1 MRAKD
6 KTHTKNRPEVKVK
19 TKEMENQIER
29 IFELNDEGFTAGKIA
44 QKLKIKKT
52 EVNLILGEAGSKGLG
67 DKIEKITKATGIKA
81 VVDTVAKALD
91 TDCGCAARKET
102 LNKLFPNRKLN
113 DLSTEDYDYLTEW
126 YSVKRSSVNTQQQ
139 NMLVDIYNRVFNAKR
154 KVSNCSTC
162 IASVNRELRKIYDG
176 ANN

>member
-1 MRAKD
+1 
-6 KTHTKNRPEVKVK
+6 
-19 TKEMENQIER
+19 METINER
-29 IFELNDEGFTAGKIA
+29 IFQLNDEGLAAGKIA
-44 QKLKIKKT
+44 QKLKIKKAK
-52 EVNLILGEAGSKGLG
+52 VLDILGEAANKGAG
-67 DKIEKITKATGIKA
+67 DIVESITTATGIKA

-102 LNKLFPNRKLN
+102 LNRLFPNRKLN

-126 YSVKRSSVNTQQQ
+126 YSVKRSSVNTKEQ

-154 KVSNCSTC
+154 KVSNCSPC
-162 IASVNRELRKIYDG
+162 IASINRELRKIYDG

>member
-1 MRAKD
+1 
-6 KTHTKNRPEVKVK
+6 
-19 TKEMENQIER
+19 METINER
-29 IFELNDEGFTAGKIA
+29 IFQLNEEGLVAGKIA
-44 QKLKIKKT
+44 QKLKIKKA
-52 EVNLILGEAGSKGLG
+52 EVLDILGEAANKGAG
-67 DKIEKITKATGIKA
+67 DIVESITTATGIKA

-113 DLSTEDYDYLTEW
+113 DLSTEDYEYLTEW
-126 YSVKRSSVNTQQQ
+126 YSVNRSSVNTKEQ

-154 KVSNCSTC
+154 KVSNCSPC
-162 IASVNRELRKIYDG
+162 IASINRELRKIYDG

>member
-1 MRAKD
+1 
-6 KTHTKNRPEVKVK
+6 
-19 TKEMENQIER
+19 METINER
-29 IFELNDEGFTAGKIA
+29 IFQLNDEGLAAGKIA
-44 QKLKIKKT
+44 QKLKIKKAK
-52 EVNLILGEAGSKGLG
+52 VLDILGEAANKGAG
-67 DKIEKITKATGIKA
+67 DIVESITTATGIKA

-113 DLSTEDYDYLTEW
+113 DLSTEDYEYLTEW
-126 YSVKRSSVNTQQQ
+126 YSVNRSSVKTKEQ

-154 KVSNCSTC
+154 KVSNCSPC
-162 IASVNRELRKIYDG
+162 IASINRELRKIYDG

>member
-1 MRAKD
+1 
-6 KTHTKNRPEVKVK
+6 
-19 TKEMENQIER
+19 METINER
-29 IFELNDEGFTAGKIA
+29 IFQLNDEGLAAGKIA
-44 QKLKIKKT
+44 QKLKIKKA
-52 EVNLILGEAGSKGLG
+52 EVLDILGEAANKGAG
-67 DKIEKITKATGIKA
+67 DIVEAITTATGIKA

-113 DLSTEDYDYLTEW
+113 DLSNEDYDYLTEW
-126 YSVKRSSVNTQQQ
+126 YSVKRSSVNTKQQ

>member
-1 MRAKD
+1 
-6 KTHTKNRPEVKVK
+6 
-19 TKEMENQIER
+19 METINER
-29 IFELNDEGFTAGKIA
+29 IFQLNDEGLAAGKIA
-44 QKLKIKKT
+44 QKLKIKKA
-52 EVNLILGEAGSKGLG
+52 EVLDILGEAANKGAG
-67 DKIEKITKATGIKA
+67 DIVESITTATGIKA

-113 DLSTEDYDYLTEW
+113 DLSTEDYEYLTEW
-126 YSVKRSSVNTQQQ
+126 YSVNRSSVNTKEQ

-154 KVSNCSTC
+154 KVSNCSPC
-162 IASVNRELRKIYDG
+162 IASINRELRKIYDG

>member
-1 MRAKD
+1 
-6 KTHTKNRPEVKVK
+6 
-19 TKEMENQIER
+19 METINER
-29 IFELNDEGFTAGKIA
+29 IFQLNDEGLAAGKIA
-44 QKLKIKKT
+44 QKLKIKKA
-52 EVNLILGEAGSKGLG
+52 EVLDILGEAANKGAG
-67 DKIEKITKATGIKA
+67 DIVESITTATGIKA

-126 YSVKRSSVNTQQQ
+126 YSSKRSSVNTKEQ

-154 KVSNCSTC
+154 KVSNCSPC
-162 IASVNRELRKIYDG
+162 IASINRELRKIYDG

>member
-1 MRAKD
+1 
-6 KTHTKNRPEVKVK
+6 
-19 TKEMENQIER
+19 METINER
-29 IFELNDEGFTAGKIA
+29 IFQLNDEGLAAGKIA
-44 QKLKIKKT
+44 QKLKIKKAK
-52 EVNLILGEAGSKGLG
+52 VLDILGEAANKGAG
-67 DKIEKITKATGIKA
+67 DIVESITTATGIKA

-113 DLSTEDYDYLTEW
+113 DLSTEDYEYLTEW
-126 YSVKRSSVNTQQQ
+126 YSVNRSSVNTKEQ

-154 KVSNCSTC
+154 KVSNCSPC
-162 IASVNRELRKIYDG
+162 IASINRELRKIYDG

>member
-81 VVDTVAKALD
+81 VGDTVDKALD
-91 TDCGCAARKET
+91 TDYG
-102 LNKLFPNRKLN
+102 
-113 DLSTEDYDYLTEW
+113 
-126 YSVKRSSVNTQQQ
+126 
-139 NMLVDIYNRVFNAKR
+139 
-154 KVSNCSTC
+154 
-162 IASVNRELRKIYDG
+162 
-176 ANN
+176 

>member
-1 MRAKD
+1 
-6 KTHTKNRPEVKVK
+6 
-19 TKEMENQIER
+19 METINER
-29 IFELNDEGFTAGKIA
+29 IFKLNDEGLAAGKIA
-44 QKLKIKKT
+44 QKLKVKKA
-52 EVNLILGEAGSKGLG
+52 EVLDILGEAANKGAG
-67 DKIEKITKATGIKA
+67 DVVESITTATGIKA

-102 LNKLFPNRKLN
+102 LNRLFPNRKLN

-162 IASVNRELRKIYDG
+162 IASINRELRKIYDG

>member
-1 MRAKD
+1 
-6 KTHTKNRPEVKVK
+6 
-19 TKEMENQIER
+19 METINER
-29 IFELNDEGFTAGKIA
+29 VFQLNDEGLAAGKIA
-44 QKLKIKKT
+44 QKLKIKKA
-52 EVNLILGEAGSKGLG
+52 EVLDILGEAANKGAG
-67 DKIEKITKATGIKA
+67 DIVESITTATGIKA

-102 LNKLFPNRKLN
+102 LNKIFPNRKLN
-113 DLSTEDYDYLTEW
+113 DLSTEDYEYLTEW
-126 YSVKRSSVNTQQQ
+126 YSVNRSSVNTKEQ

-154 KVSNCSTC
+154 KVSNCSPC

>member
-1 MRAKD
+1 
-6 KTHTKNRPEVKVK
+6 
-19 TKEMENQIER
+19 METVNER
-29 IFELNDEGFTAGKIA
+29 IFQLNDEGLAAGKIA
-44 QKLKIKKT
+44 QKLKVKKA
-52 EVNLILGEAGSKGLG
+52 VVLDILGEAANKGAG
-67 DKIEKITKATGIKA
+67 DVVESITTATGIKK
-81 VVDTVAKALD
+81 VVNTVAKALD

-126 YSVKRSSVNTQQQ
+126 YSVRRSSVNTLQQ

-154 KVSNCSTC
+154 KVSNCSPC
-162 IASVNRELRKIYDG
+162 IASVNRELKKIYDG

>member
-1 MRAKD
+1 
-6 KTHTKNRPEVKVK
+6 
-19 TKEMENQIER
+19 METINER
-29 IFELNDEGFTAGKIA
+29 IFQLNDEGLAAGKIA
-44 QKLKIKKT
+44 QKLKIKKAK
-52 EVNLILGEAGSKGLG
+52 VLDILGEAANKGAG
-67 DKIEKITKATGIKA
+67 DIVESITTATGIKA

-102 LNKLFPNRKLN
+102 LNRLFPNRKLN

-126 YSVKRSSVNTQQQ
+126 YAVKRSSVNTKEQ

-154 KVSNCSTC
+154 KVSNCSPC
-162 IASVNRELRKIYDG
+162 IASINRELRKIYDG

>member
-1 MRAKD
+1 
-6 KTHTKNRPEVKVK
+6 
-19 TKEMENQIER
+19 METINER
-29 IFELNDEGFTAGKIA
+29 IFQLNDEGLAAGKIA
-44 QKLKIKKT
+44 QKLKVKKA
-52 EVNLILGEAGSKGLG
+52 VVLDILGEAANKGAG
-67 DKIEKITKATGIKA
+67 DIVESITTATGIKA

-126 YSVKRSSVNTQQQ
+126 YSVKRSSVNTKQQ

-154 KVSNCSTC
+154 KVSNCSPC
-162 IASVNRELRKIYDG
+162 IASVNRELKKIYDG

>member
-1 MRAKD
+1 
-6 KTHTKNRPEVKVK
+6 
-19 TKEMENQIER
+19 METINER
-29 IFELNDEGFTAGKIA
+29 IFQLNEEGLAAGKIA
-44 QKLKIKKT
+44 QKLKIKKA
-52 EVNLILGEAGSKGLG
+52 EVLDILGEAANKGAG
-67 DKIEKITKATGIKA
+67 DIVESITTATGIKA

-113 DLSTEDYDYLTEW
+113 DLSTEDYEYLTEW
-126 YSVKRSSVNTQQQ
+126 YSVNRSSVNTKEQ

-154 KVSNCSTC
+154 KVSNCSPC
-162 IASVNRELRKIYDG
+162 IASINRELRKIYDG

>member
-1 MRAKD
+1 M
-6 KTHTKNRPEVKVK
+6 H
-19 TKEMENQIER
+19 NQIER
-29 IFELNDEGFTAGKIA
+29 IFQLNDEGFTAGKIA
-44 QKLKIKKT
+44 QKLKIKKA
-52 EVNLILGEAGSKGLG
+52 EVLDILGEAANKGAG
-67 DKIEKITKATGIKA
+67 DIVESITTATGIKA

-113 DLSTEDYDYLTEW
+113 DLSTEDYEYLTEW
-126 YSVKRSSVNTQQQ
+126 YSVRRGSVNTVQQ

-154 KVSNCSTC
+154 KVSNCSPC
-162 IASVNRELRKIYDG
+162 IASINRELRKIYDG

>member
-1 MRAKD
+1 
-6 KTHTKNRPEVKVK
+6 
-19 TKEMENQIER
+19 METINER
-29 IFELNDEGFTAGKIA
+29 IFELNDEGLAAGKIA
-44 QKLKIKKT
+44 QKLKIKKA
-52 EVNLILGEAGSKGLG
+52 EVLDILGEAANKGAG
-67 DKIEKITKATGIKA
+67 DIVEAITTATGIKA

-113 DLSTEDYDYLTEW
+113 DLSNEDYNYLTEW
-126 YSVKRSSVNTQQQ
+126 YSVKRSSVNTKQQ

-162 IASVNRELRKIYDG
+162 IASINRELRKIYDG

>member
-1 MRAKD
+1 
-6 KTHTKNRPEVKVK
+6 
-19 TKEMENQIER
+19 METINER
-29 IFELNDEGFTAGKIA
+29 IFQLNDEGLAAGKIA
-44 QKLKIKKT
+44 QKLKIKKA
-52 EVNLILGEAGSKGLG
+52 EVLDILGEAANKGAG
-67 DKIEKITKATGIKA
+67 DIVEAITTATGIKA

-113 DLSTEDYDYLTEW
+113 DLSNEDYNYLTEW
-126 YSVKRSSVNTQQQ
+126 YSVKRSSVNTKQQ

-162 IASVNRELRKIYDG
+162 IASINRELRKIYDG

>member
-1 MRAKD
+1 
-6 KTHTKNRPEVKVK
+6 
-19 TKEMENQIER
+19 METINER
-29 IFELNDEGFTAGKIA
+29 IFKLNDEGLAAGKIA
-44 QKLKIKKT
+44 QKLKVKKA
-52 EVNLILGEAGSKGLG
+52 EVLDILGEAANKGAG
-67 DKIEKITKATGIKA
+67 DVVESITTATGIKA

-102 LNKLFPNRKLN
+102 LNRLFPNRKLN

>member
-1 MRAKD
+1 
-6 KTHTKNRPEVKVK
+6 
-19 TKEMENQIER
+19 METINER
-29 IFELNDEGFTAGKIA
+29 IFKLNDEGLSVGKIA
-44 QKLKIKKT
+44 QKVKVKKA
-52 EVNLILGEAGSKGLG
+52 VVLDILGEAENKGAG
-67 DKIEKITKATGIKA
+67 DIVEKITKATGIKA
-81 VVDTVAKALD
+81 VVETVAKALD

-126 YSVKRSSVNTQQQ
+126 YSAKRSSVNTQQQ

-162 IASVNRELRKIYDG
+162 IASVNRELKRIYDG

>member
-1 MRAKD
+1 
-6 KTHTKNRPEVKVK
+6 
-19 TKEMENQIER
+19 METINER
-29 IFELNDEGFTAGKIA
+29 IFQLNEEGLAAGKIA
-44 QKLKIKKT
+44 QKLKIKKA
-52 EVNLILGEAGSKGLG
+52 EVLDILGEAANKGAG
-67 DKIEKITKATGIKA
+67 DIVESITTATGIKA

-126 YSVKRSSVNTQQQ
+126 YSVNRSSVNTKEQ

-154 KVSNCSTC
+154 KVSNCSPC
-162 IASVNRELRKIYDG
+162 IASINRELRKIYDG

>member
-1 MRAKD
+1 
-6 KTHTKNRPEVKVK
+6 
-19 TKEMENQIER
+19 METINER
-29 IFELNDEGFTAGKIA
+29 VFQLNDEGLAAGKIA
-44 QKLKIKKT
+44 QKLKVKKA
-52 EVNLILGEAGSKGLG
+52 VVLDILGEAANKGAG
-67 DKIEKITKATGIKA
+67 DIVESITTATGIKA

-91 TDCGCAARKET
+91 TECGCAARKET

-126 YSVKRSSVNTQQQ
+126 YSVKRSSVNTKQQ

-162 IASVNRELRKIYDG
+162 IASVNRELKKIYDG

>member
-1 MRAKD
+1 
-6 KTHTKNRPEVKVK
+6 
-19 TKEMENQIER
+19 METINER
-29 IFELNDEGFTAGKIA
+29 IFQLNDEGLTPGKIA
-44 QKLKIKKT
+44 QKVKVKKA
-52 EVNLILGEAGSKGLG
+52 VVLDILGEAANKGAG
-67 DKIEKITKATGIKA
+67 DIVETITTATGIKA

-113 DLSTEDYDYLTEW
+113 DLSSEDYDALTEW
-126 YSVKRSSVNTQQQ
+126 YSVKRSSVNSKQQ

-154 KVSNCSTC
+154 KVSNCSPC
-162 IASVNRELRKIYDG
+162 IASINRELRRIYDA